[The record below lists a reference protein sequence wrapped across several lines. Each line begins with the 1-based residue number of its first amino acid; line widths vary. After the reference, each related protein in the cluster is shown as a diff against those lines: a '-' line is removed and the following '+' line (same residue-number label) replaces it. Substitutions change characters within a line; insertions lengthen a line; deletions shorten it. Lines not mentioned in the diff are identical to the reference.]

1 MHARSL
7 TAQDLRIHKSSA
19 WARAPVVCILAALG
33 GLGAWSTQFLHEPTR
48 ALHAYLFGFVT
59 VLSVALGCL
68 SFVLLQHLTRAGWSV
83 VVRRVAE
90 AGMMSL
96 PVLAVLFLPIAVWQR
111 DLFPWTHP
119 GDDLLLQGKTPYLNT
134 TFFSL
139 RSVFYLLAWTL
150 MALWFYRLS
159 TRQDDGQRPSD
170 SLRMRFWSAPAL
182 LLFALTIS
190 FASFDWLMSLQP
202 HWYSTI
208 FGILFFSGCT
218 VAGLSFIIL
227 TCLILQASGYLPCV
241 NTEHYHD
248 LGKLLFAF
256 TIFWAY
262 IAFSQFMLIWYAAI
276 PEEAV
281 FYYHRLRHGWAGVTW
296 VMPVTH
302 FFLPFFVL
310 LSYHAKRNRFVL
322 ACAALWTLAMQALHT
337 LWLVLPPLAE
347 HAAATGHGT
356 AHALPRWL
364 DAIALIGIAGA
375 CAAMVTFMLTRRN
388 LVAAGDPLLHESL
401 AFENA

>member
-1 MHARSL
+1 MHAHSL
-7 TAQDLRIHKSSA
+7 TAQDLRIGKSSA
-19 WARAPVVCILAALG
+19 WRRAPVVCGLVTLGALG
-33 GLGAWSTQFLHEPTR
+33 TWSAQLAHEPGR

-68 SFVLLQHLTRAGWSV
+68 AFVLLQHLTRAGWSV

-90 AGMMSL
+90 IGMMSL
-96 PVLAVLFLPIAVWQR
+96 PVLAVLFIPIALWQGE
-111 DLFPWTHP
+111 LFPWTHP
-119 GDDLLLQGKTPYLNT
+119 GDDQILQGKTPYLNT
-134 TFFSL
+134 PFFSL
-139 RSVFYLLAWTL
+139 RSVCYLAAWTFI
-150 MALWFYRLS
+150 ALWFYRLS
-159 TRQDDGQRPSD
+159 ARQDDGQHPHD
-170 SLRMRFWSAPAL
+170 SLRMRCWSAPATAI
-182 LLFALTIS
+182 FALSIT

-208 FGILFFSGCT
+208 FGVLFFAGC
-218 VAGLSFIIL
+218 VIMGVSFIIL
-227 TCLILQASGYLPCV
+227 LCLMLQASGYLPCV

-276 PEEAV
+276 PEEAA

-296 VMPVTH
+296 AMPVTH
-302 FFLPFFVL
+302 FLLPFFVL
-310 LSYHAKRNRFVL
+310 LSCHAKRNRFVL

-347 HAAATGHGT
+347 HAAATGHAT
-356 AHALPRWL
+356 AHALPNWL
-364 DAIALIGIAGA
+364 DAVALIGVAGA
-375 CAAMVTFMLTRRN
+375 CATMVTFLLTRKN